1 VPFKLIYLARRNPSL
16 TPAEFPEA
24 WKSHSRLASQY
35 ATTLGTHYNRVIQ
48 CLKAFQAEVPNPFV
62 NNIDGVAMLTM
73 KSWQDLEATRGNA
86 HVNSVLRDDEPR
98 VFADY
103 VDKSMLAVDETV
115 RMDRGVGKCALLS
128 FLPVNPKS
136 NQSEFLNVWRGPHA
150 QELMDVPA
158 CRAAV
163 GYHQCRVVDHP
174 GPPYAFA
181 GLAELW
187 TSSLQDALSVACS
200 DDYIRSMAGLGHVVD
215 LPHVISMLVQISFE
229 KRMGQETHA

>member
-1 VPFKLIYLARRNPSL
+1 MPFKLIYLARRNPAL
-16 TPAEFPEA
+16 TPLEFPEA

-48 CLKAFQAEVPNPFV
+48 CLKVVQSDVPEAFV
-62 NNIDGVAMLTM
+62 NEIDGVAMLTM
-73 KSWQDLEATRGNA
+73 KSWDDLQATRSDA

-115 RMDRGVGKCALLS
+115 LMDKGTGKFALLS
-128 FLPVNPKS
+128 FLPINPAS
-136 NQSEFLNVWRGPHA
+136 TQSEFLKFWAGPHA
-150 QELMDVPA
+150 REMMDAAA
-158 CRAAV
+158 CRGAV

-174 GPPYAFA
+174 GPPYAFG

-187 TSSLQDALSVACS
+187 TATLEAALSVAGS
-200 DDYIRSMAGLGHVVD
+200 EEYIRSMAGLQDVVD
-215 LPHVISMLVQISFE
+215 LPHMISMLVQISFE
-229 KRMGQETHA
+229 KRMGQETSG